1 MAKDFIKTW
10 DGRRLEDWGSVV
22 SKEFKSFQQA
32 MKREVK
38 RLAEEEGV
46 SLAYWS
52 NGHFDMTGVLER
64 DGLFVY
70 FSYSNLD
77 RTHVVLTP
85 KGGWHNCVLMRTM
98 KHAKDWTGGSN
109 NNIEFSQ
116 FTETMKRLFREQEAI
131 RDKENSS
138 INNQNNNETMAKN
151 LKAADLIGKVIIVG
165 DNIATITVK
174 SVEGETLKCEFKNGD
189 RPAVPMPISIEQVE
203 ANIKVGIWKLEGAAE
218 TATESATETA
228 TAEEPI
234 AQAEAASEDDVQEVE
249 DIEPAKPEEPIAE
262 EEPAKA
268 KTVKMESAKPK
279 KSDKKSEAKPT
290 AETGGESAGTLKYQ
304 TYTTSKGKTGAKI
317 TGLKETDAAYQQAGE
332 IHGSASWE
340 NKNGKKLYYIAFG
353 PKYAEA
359 AKSICQVLNADKT
372 DEQKLEECKVIIASA
387 DQERAER
394 KEASKAKRE
403 TWKAEHPE
411 GKAEKPAKETKGKA
425 STTKGEKTYTQKE
438 LAEWLRK
445 LNAGDP
451 KAAEF
456 FENIA
461 KAA

>member
-52 NGHFDMTGVLER
+52 NGHYDMTGVLER

-116 FTETMKRLFREQEAI
+116 FSETMKRLFREQEAI

-174 SVEGETLKCEFKNGD
+174 SVDGETLKCEFKNGD

-203 ANIKVGIWKLEGAAE
+203 ANIKVGIWKLEGA
-218 TATESATETA
+218 TESATATA

-234 AQAEAASEDDVQEVE
+234 AQAEAESEDNVQEVE

-290 AETGGESAGTLKYQ
+290 AETGETAGGTLKYQ

-359 AKSICQVLNADKT
+359 AKSICQVLNADKP
-372 DEQKLEECKVIIASA
+372 DEQKLAECKVIIASA

-394 KEASKAKRE
+394 RESSKQKRE
-403 TWKAEHPE
+403 AWKAEHPE

>member
-52 NGHFDMTGVLER
+52 NGHYDMTGVLER

-77 RTHVVLTP
+77 RTNVVLTP

-203 ANIKVGIWKLEGAAE
+203 SNIKVGIWKLEGAAE
-218 TATESATETA
+218 TATESATA
-228 TAEEPI
+228 TSEEPI

-290 AETGGESAGTLKYQ
+290 AETGGESAGTLKYT

-372 DEQKLEECKVIIASA
+372 DEQKLAECKVIIASA

-403 TWKAEHPE
+403 TWKAEHPD